1 MIEERGV
8 DYRLFVE
15 NTLDRLKYESQYIYI
30 EKSHLKKLN
39 DCSVAIMTTIFFVN
53 QRCYDS
59 NFSIIIK
66 ICLHHV

>member
-15 NTLDRLKYESQYIYI
+15 NTLDRLKYESQYINI
-30 EKSHLKKLN
+30 KKSHLKKLD
-39 DCSVAIMTTIFFVN
+39 DCSVVMMTTIFFVN
-53 QRCYDS
+53 QRCSDS